1 MWLGEAGEAWRS
13 RVGRGAAP
21 SLAQRTKAL
30 HEVTHGQRRMSREE
44 GKPGRE
50 NSMSRTCYVEEMH
63 PGSQRVFK
71 SRLVICSSVRMVWGG
86 RVTAGF

>member
-13 RVGRGAAP
+13 RVGVGGAAP

-50 NSMSRTCYVEEMH
+50 NSMSRTCYVEEMQ
-63 PGSQRVFK
+63 PRSQRVFK

-86 RVTAGF
+86 GW